1 MHKLYTPCTLDGS
14 LPRVNDLPRRRE
26 THRTLALPDF
36 NTGALD
42 GGDSKSPESA
52 MNKSDA
58 HSEMLATLE
67 QLQREIKEKWLIRSL
82 PVDWNALDHW
92 HPVTPHKT
100 RVTIRLDSD
109 MVRWFRKL
117 GPGYST
123 RMNMVLRLYWT
134 ALLSGE
140 IDRYFQDDTIPQ
152 LWLQAEAME
161 REINEG
167 VRRKPRKSE
176 PEACWD
182 EDVPDD
188 DEGAG
193 PDED

>member
-1 MHKLYTPCTLDGS
+1 MHKLYTPCAPDGS
-14 LPRVNDLPRRRE
+14 LPCVKDLPRRRE